1 MAMASE
7 LKWRMGFG
15 WEPVLVLG
23 VAVVSAFLAT
33 GSTRALAATVAAGA
47 AVYIVY
53 RYRRWNGRG
62 WRQVHFRAMLAYS
75 NIVRREDALARQS
88 GRPFDVRVTCS
99 ALGLLLCGEEKV
111 AAVDAMLNELDRY
124 QGAFL
129 AGLVE
134 RYAAEV
140 LPGASAELRHDL
152 IARLRAVRF
161 GPELVIASVIENIH
175 GGPEAARYAIAVAAG
190 DTT

>member
-1 MAMASE
+1 MASE

-15 WEPVLVLG
+15 WEPVLVFACAL
-23 VAVVSAFLAT
+23 VAAVVGS
-33 GSTRALAATVAAGA
+33 GSTRWLGLAVAAA
-47 AVYIVY
+47 AAAYAVY
-53 RYRRWNGRG
+53 RYRKWNGRG

-75 NIVRREDALARQS
+75 NIVRREVALSRHS

-111 AAVDAMLNELDRY
+111 TAVDAMLKELDRY
-124 QGAFL
+124 EGAFL

-134 RYAAEV
+134 RYGAEV
-140 LPGASAELRHDL
+140 LPGASAELRRDV

>member
-1 MAMASE
+1 MASD
-7 LKWRMGFG
+7 LKWRTGFG
-15 WEPVLVLG
+15 WEPVLVFAC
-23 VAVVSAFLAT
+23 AVVAAVT
-33 GSTRALAATVAAGA
+33 GTGFTRWVAAAVAAWAATYV
-47 AVYIVY
+47 VH
-53 RYRRWNGRG
+53 RYRKWNGRG

-75 NIVRREDALARQS
+75 NIVRREDALARHS
-88 GRPFDVRVTCS
+88 GRPFDVRVSCS

-111 AAVDAMLNELDRY
+111 TAVDAMLKELDRY
-124 QGAFL
+124 EGAFL

-134 RYAAEV
+134 RYGAEV
-140 LPGASAELRHDL
+140 LPGASAELRRDV

>member
-1 MAMASE
+1 MASE

-15 WEPVLVLG
+15 WEPVLVFAFG
-23 VAVVSAFLAT
+23 TVSAFLWT
-33 GSTRALAATVAAGA
+33 GFTRWLGVAVAAGA
-47 AVYIVY
+47 AAYAVY
-53 RYRRWNGRG
+53 RYRKWNGRG

-75 NIVRREDALARQS
+75 NIARREDALALQS

-99 ALGLLLCGEEKV
+99 ALGLLLCGEDKV
-111 AAVDAMLNELDRY
+111 PAVDAMLKELDRY

-140 LPGASAELRHDL
+140 LPGASAELRHEVT
-152 IARLRAVRF
+152 ARLRAVRF

-190 DTT
+190 DTS

>member
-1 MAMASE
+1 MASD
-7 LKWRMGFG
+7 LKWRTGFG
-15 WEPVLVLG
+15 WEPVLVFACALVAG
-23 VAVVSAFLAT
+23 VAVT
-33 GSTRALAATVAAGA
+33 GMTRWMAVAVAVAAA
-47 AVYIVY
+47 IYAVY
-53 RYRRWNGRG
+53 RYRKWNGRG

-75 NIVRREDALARQS
+75 NIVRREDALARHS

-111 AAVDAMLNELDRY
+111 IAVDAMLKELDRY
-124 QGAFL
+124 EGAFL

-134 RYAAEV
+134 RYGAEV
-140 LPGASAELRHDL
+140 LPGASAELRRDV

>member
-1 MAMASE
+1 MASD

-15 WEPVLVLG
+15 WEPVLVCACALG
-23 VAVVSAFLAT
+23 AVALGSGFTRWVGLA
-33 GSTRALAATVAAGA
+33 VAAA
-47 AVYIVY
+47 AAAYAAY
-53 RYRRWNGRG
+53 RYRKWNGRG
-62 WRQVHFRAMLAYS
+62 WRQVHFRAMLAYA
-75 NIVRREDALARQS
+75 NIVRRENTLARHS
-88 GRPFDVRVTCS
+88 GRPFDVRITCS
-99 ALGLLLCGEEKV
+99 ALGLLLCGEEKIS
-111 AAVDAMLNELDRY
+111 AVDAMLKELDRY
-124 QGAFL
+124 EGAFL

-134 RYAAEV
+134 RYGAEV

-152 IARLRAVRF
+152 IARLRGVRF